1 MKQISELS
9 TGYAIRLYEL
19 LICWR
24 TTGKTPIIE
33 LADFSAKN
41 GVLDAEYQRMYDLKI
56 RFRAVSQTNQRAYRH
71 HSELRTAQKRADN
84 HRILIQV

>member
-1 MKQISELS
+1 M
-9 TGYAIRLYEL
+9 
-19 LICWR
+19 
-24 TTGKTPIIE
+24 
-33 LADFSAKN
+33 
-41 GVLDAEYQRMYDLKI
+41 GVLDAEYQRMYDLKKI